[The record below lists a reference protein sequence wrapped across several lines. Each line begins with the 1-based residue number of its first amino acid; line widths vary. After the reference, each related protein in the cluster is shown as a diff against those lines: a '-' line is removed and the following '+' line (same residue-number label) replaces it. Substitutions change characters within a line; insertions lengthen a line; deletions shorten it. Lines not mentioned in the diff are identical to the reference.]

1 MKITKSQLRKTITES
16 IRKVLKEN
24 LAKETQNP
32 NTLENLTNYLNGNR
46 GIAEMFINQAS
57 GYVDDAVRNGDL
69 QDYGEDETYDFFWDV
84 VAESDR
90 EDDAIH
96 SLVDIL
102 RELNGKWGQRRD
114 SYGFLAELMD
124 EYYKNEY
131 L

>member
-1 MKITKSQLRKTITES
+1 MKITESQLRKTITES

-102 RELNGKWGQRRD
+102 RELNGQWGQRRD